1 MLSSIF
7 KLDKTEIMFRNDKK
21 FAITF
26 FVTLFLSGTLL
37 AQTSNSIL
45 TDNKLRSKLDTAI
58 DYAVRIYLQDI
69 NTDGVSVGVD
79 DGLAVSTYL
88 LKKVKL

>member
-1 MLSSIF
+1 
-7 KLDKTEIMFRNDKK
+7 MFRNDKK

>member
-1 MLSSIF
+1 MLLPWFANMLSSIF

-26 FVTLFLSGTLL
+26 FVALFLSGTLL

-69 NTDGVSVGVD
+69 NTDGV
-79 DGLAVSTYL
+79 
-88 LKKVKL
+88 

>member
-26 FVTLFLSGTLL
+26 FVALFLSGTLL

-69 NTDGVSVGVD
+69 NTDGV
-79 DGLAVSTYL
+79 
-88 LKKVKL
+88 